1 MTKTLAIE
9 FIDRISNIT
18 FFLGEYEDNEL
29 KEVFGWIR
37 RLELV
42 IESIN
47 DKPIFRITLPHPKKC
62 SIKLGYKIGLAA
74 IKLSAWGVEVIL
86 EE

>member
-1 MTKTLAIE
+1 VSKTLAIE
-9 FIDRISNIT
+9 FLDRLSNIT
-18 FFLGEYEDNEL
+18 FFLGEYEDLEL

-42 IESIN
+42 IESISE
-47 DKPIFRITLPHPKKC
+47 KPVFRITLPHPKKC
-62 SIKLGYKIGLAA
+62 SIVTAYKIGFAA
-74 IKLSAWGVEVIL
+74 MKLQAWGIEVTL